1 MTFPTPSH
9 PAIDEGERLR
19 RQREVDFARGSV
31 AYEGGILTEET
42 ERISAR
48 YVAGEISGDEM
59 TAAILERY
67 AIRP

>member
-1 MTFPTPSH
+1 
-9 PAIDEGERLR
+9 
-19 RQREVDFARGSV
+19 VDFARGSV

-42 ERISAR
+42 ESISAR

-59 TAAILERY
+59 TAAILGRY

>member
-9 PAIDEGERLR
+9 PAIDEAERLR

-31 AYEGGILTEET
+31 AYEGGILTEVT

-67 AIRP
+67 AT

>member
-1 MTFPTPSH
+1 M
-9 PAIDEGERLR
+9 IDEFERLR

-42 ERISAR
+42 ERLSAR

-59 TAAILERY
+59 TAAIL
-67 AIRP
+67 ASVAG